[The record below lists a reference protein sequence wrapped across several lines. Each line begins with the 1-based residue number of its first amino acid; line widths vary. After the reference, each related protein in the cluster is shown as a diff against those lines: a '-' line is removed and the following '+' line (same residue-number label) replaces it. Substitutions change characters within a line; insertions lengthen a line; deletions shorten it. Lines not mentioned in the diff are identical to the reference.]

1 MTSPSLAP
9 EKLLRW
15 ITVLIRVGLGA
26 IFLYAGAVKATAS
39 ESFAL
44 ALVPFSILP
53 DAWIGTFAV
62 VLAWTEIAAGILI
75 LLPKVH
81 RLGSA
86 LILLLALTFIGVLT
100 WALAND
106 IIVSC
111 GCFGQDETPSAA
123 AMQMAIL
130 RDAGIA
136 AAAAFALAFRP
147 AEGRRRD
154 RSGSPGSGGR

>member
-1 MTSPSLAP
+1 MTSPSLTP

-15 ITVLIRVGLGA
+15 IIVLIRIGLGG

-53 DAWIGTFAV
+53 ATWIGTFAV
-62 VLAWTEIAAGILI
+62 VLAWTEIAAGVLI

-81 RLGSA
+81 RLGAA

-130 RDAGIA
+130 RDVGIV

-147 AEGRRRD
+147 AADPGRD
-154 RSGSPGSGGR
+154 RSGSPGSGDQ